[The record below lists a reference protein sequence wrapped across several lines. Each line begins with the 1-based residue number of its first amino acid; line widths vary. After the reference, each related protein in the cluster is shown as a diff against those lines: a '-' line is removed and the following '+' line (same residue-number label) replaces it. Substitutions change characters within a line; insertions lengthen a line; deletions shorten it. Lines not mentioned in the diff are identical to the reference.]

1 MRKLYEIFMI
11 LQIQK
16 SIPLILIARY
26 GKKLVL
32 IEEDLNKE
40 KDYNQSPK
48 SMQWK
53 TEKRL

>member
-16 SIPLILIARY
+16 SIPLILIARF

-32 IEEDLNKE
+32 IEEDLNKG
-40 KDYNQSPK
+40 KDYNRSPK
-48 SMQWK
+48 SMQCF
-53 TEKRL
+53 